1 MRPACE
7 IEPPLCLTSCRSHG
21 RDGMVSFWNA
31 STFDDATSVPLHAIH
46 TDSFTFCAA
55 HWPDASVTAPEWRSV
70 VAAPNSHQSF
80 VSLHDVRLS
89 PHSQLL
95 AALRPDGRPG
105 MTMAV
110 RLCTRDALPYAFTVY
125 EDGCLRMWD
134 LRNAREPLAAAPAE
148 APDQPAVD
156 DDELPIAAEL
166 QAANRIEP
174 CASLQVYSKT
184 EPATCLDIDATR
196 AFIGGSTTAL
206 QTVDIDFAQA
216 RLSRATAL
224 ELKKPGLGAVCVR
237 RDGRLL
243 ATGGWDAKVRIFTAK
258 RLRPLAIVREHVGSV
273 FALDFGFAPEH
284 LLASGG
290 KDGHV
295 VVHNVYGGTAGAD
308 T

>member
-1 MRPACE
+1 
-7 IEPPLCLTSCRSHG
+7 
-21 RDGMVSFWNA
+21 MVSFWNT
-31 STFDDATSVPLHAIH
+31 STFDDESSVPLHALY

-55 HWPDASVTAPEWRSV
+55 HWPDEASMAAEWRSV
-70 VAAPNSHQSF
+70 VATPNSHQSF
-80 VSLHDVRLS
+80 VSLHDLRLS
-89 PHSQLL
+89 PQSQLL
-95 AALRPDGRPG
+95 AVLRPDGKPG

-110 RLCTRDALPYAFTVY
+110 RLCTRDALPYAFAVY

-134 LRNAREPLAAAPAE
+134 LRNAREPIAIAAAPV
-148 APDQPAVD
+148 AVD
-156 DDELPIAAEL
+156 DDELPISEEL
-166 QAANRIEP
+166 QSANKIEVKS
-174 CASLQVYSKT
+174 SLQVYSKT
-184 EPATCLDIDATR
+184 DPATCFDIDANR

-216 RLSRATAL
+216 RLSRASTL
-224 ELKKPGLGAVCVR
+224 ELKKAGLGAVCVR

-295 VVHNVYGGTAGAD
+295 VVHNIFSGGSAD
-308 T
+308 NDNT

>member
-1 MRPACE
+1 
-7 IEPPLCLTSCRSHG
+7 
-21 RDGMVSFWNA
+21 MVSFWNA
-31 STFDDATSVPLHAIH
+31 STFDDESSVPLHAIY

-55 HWPDASVTAPEWRSV
+55 HWPDELSMAPEWRSV

-80 VSLHDVRLS
+80 VSMHDLRLS
-89 PHSQLL
+89 PQSQLL
-95 AALRPDGRPG
+95 AVLRPDGKPG

-110 RLCTRDALPYAFTVY
+110 RLCTRDALPYAFTIY

-134 LRNAREPLAAAPAE
+134 LRNAREPLATATAPA
-148 APDQPAVD
+148 PATDVD
-156 DDELPIAAEL
+156 ADELPISDEL
-166 QAANRIEP
+166 QSANKIEP
-174 CASLQVYSKT
+174 KSSLQVYSKT
-184 EPATCLDIDATR
+184 DPATCLDIDATR
-196 AFIGGSTTAL
+196 AFVGGSTSAL
-206 QTVDIDFAQA
+206 QAVDIDFAQG
-216 RLSRATAL
+216 RLSRATTL
-224 ELKKPGLGAVCVR
+224 ELKKAGLGAVCVR

-243 ATGGWDAKVRIFTAK
+243 ATAGWDAKVRIFTAK

-295 VVHNVYGGTAGAD
+295 VVHQLFSSSNAANID